1 MKTNE
6 YLVLIE
12 RPNGNIVT
20 RRVVAMSEENARH
33 IVANYGKILV
43 AGRE

>member
-6 YLVLIE
+6 YLVSIA
-12 RPNGNIVT
+12 RPNGNFVT

-33 IVANYGKILV
+33 IVSNYGEILFV
-43 AGRE
+43 RKA